1 MASLNSSFNGLGN
14 DLYTALPEDVADAN
28 QALARALG
36 QIKNVFDLSPGQL
49 GQAAATL
56 ETTKGLDLINS
67 TGGLDQDVID
77 FYKTDLATGSGKNG
91 ELLLTDV
98 IGTAAGW
105 VHEDELNNE
114 ADRLKILND
123 LGELDDLQAWPT
135 PKAYNSSGNGLYTVL
150 WYHWVENAYYTPF
163 SDYSQVDPVT
173 GVPPL
178 IIPRWT
184 IPAGITLTSSVA
196 GTYSSK
202 LLLSDAVVGLVN
214 TEIQRIANKYP
225 LQATQSVTAFTNM
238 GNQMVKEQT
247 NQASAGII
255 PANTQTGTKTPVQG
269 LVSNLHSIGQDTSLG
284 GSAYVLEKLAD
295 TRIKGGQ
302 AVIASMREGRNIQ
315 RLAEYGIPTSLFANS
330 TTKTTEQA
338 QLLKSTYTVD
348 EAKSNTD

>member
-28 QALARALG
+28 RALARALG

-77 FYKTDLATGSGKNG
+77 FYKTDLATGSGQNG

-114 ADRLKILND
+114 ADRLAILNG
-123 LGELDDLQAWPT
+123 LGELDDLQAWPE
-135 PKAYNSSGNGLYTVL
+135 PKSYNNAGNGLYTVL
-150 WYHWVENAYYTPF
+150 WYHWVENAYYTP
-163 SDYSQVDPVT
+163 
-173 GVPPL
+173 VPGPP
-178 IIPRWT
+178 IPPSILPSEIPQWT
-184 IPAGITLTSSVA
+184 IPAGITLTNSIS
-196 GTYSSK
+196 GTYGSK
-202 LLLSDAVVGLVN
+202 LSLSDAVVGLVN

-225 LQATQSVTAFTNM
+225 LQASQSVTAFTNM
-238 GNQMVKEQT
+238 GNQMVKEKT

-255 PANTQTGTKTPVQG
+255 PTDTQTGTKTPVQG

-284 GSAYVLEKLAD
+284 GGAYVLEKLAD

-338 QLLKSTYTVD
+338 QLLESTYTVD